1 MTKNSAIE
9 IKDRPVANYSIAW
22 EAANYLDPSFD
33 FTNQSTDASRFIWYF
48 GDGISSTEENP
59 SYSYADTGYYYVT
72 LVAYSDEECADTL
85 IQRVRVKDAFV
96 LYVPNAYSPNSDLL
110 NDDWGV
116 VYRGI
121 DLYSIVIANMW
132 GEILFMSNNP
142 AERWDGLA
150 NGKKIKTI
158 SLNR

>member
-1 MTKNSAIE
+1 M
-9 IKDRPVANYSIAW
+9 
-22 EAANYLDPSFD
+22 
-33 FTNQSTDASRFIWYF
+33 
-48 GDGISSTEENP
+48 
-59 SYSYADTGYYYVT
+59 
-72 LVAYSDEECADTL
+72 
-85 IQRVRVKDAFV
+85 
-96 LYVPNAYSPNSDLL
+96 

-150 NGKKIKTI
+150 NGKKIKTT
-158 SLNR
+158 SLVYRIEGRDIEGNKFERSGPIYVLP